1 MPGSSQKLARIGKA
15 KVIKSGGKC
24 MGSELQSD
32 GCNILHEWLKT
43 GSQDI
48 NVAVWS
54 WSYKVSVSK
63 TPWVVFDW
71 EGTAITTAK
80 QKVSVIGEFIIM
92 NDFLLEDWSGHP
104 FEDGEVR
111 LIERSSLGAD
121 AFISMDL
128 RINGECSNEIWKAFV
143 MGLCVPGKGG
153 VTINVKLKSPTPDDW
168 EKIQDVERYKKRDCI
183 AAIRGFS
190 VHSGGSL
197 EEAN

>member
-1 MPGSSQKLARIGKA
+1 
-15 KVIKSGGKC
+15 

-43 GSQDI
+43 GSQNI

-54 WSYKVSVSK
+54 WSYKVSVAK
-63 TPWVVFDW
+63 TPLVDFDW
-71 EGTAITTAK
+71 EGTAISTSK

-92 NDFLLEDWSGHP
+92 NDYLLGDWSGHP
-104 FEDGEVR
+104 FEGGEVR

-121 AFISMDL
+121 EFISMHL
-128 RINGECSNEIWKAFV
+128 RINGECLNEIWKAFV

-168 EKIQDVERYKKRDCI
+168 EKIQDVERYMKRDCI
-183 AAIRGFS
+183 AGIRGFS
-190 VHSGGSL
+190 VHCGGSL